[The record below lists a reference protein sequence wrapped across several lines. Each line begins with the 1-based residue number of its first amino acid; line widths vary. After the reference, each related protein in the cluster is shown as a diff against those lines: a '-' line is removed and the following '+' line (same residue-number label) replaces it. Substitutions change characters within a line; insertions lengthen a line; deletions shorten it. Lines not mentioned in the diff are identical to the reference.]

1 MAGRA
6 QNTPDST
13 VESVQDEKGPQKT
26 EDQAN
31 RRRRITSALVGG
43 VLVWLLLFPTLL
55 GRETT
60 QAKKTG
66 LDNVTAAIEAG
77 RVKSAVLDDT
87 SREIVVDLKNGEKWT
102 SGYVAEYGDDLV
114 EILRANKVALEVDP
128 VTKPNMLTGVLLGS
142 VLPIVLI
149 GAVFYL
155 VSRKMS
161 GAGLKNSIIG
171 GKDRITEIPEQRFAD
186 VAGCDEAVEDLREVV
201 NFLQDP
207 ERYTKLGAQ
216 VPRGLLLV
224 GPPGT
229 GKTMLARAV
238 AGEAGVP
245 FFAMSGS
252 DFVELFV
259 GVGASRVRSLFD
271 KARKA
276 GRAIVFI
283 DEIDAIGKA
292 RGGGVVAGSNDEREN
307 TLNALLVEMD
317 GFVESGVVV
326 VAATNRVDV
335 LDSALLRPGRFDRR
349 VIVGLPDKKGR
360 TGLFRMY
367 LEKAVCEPGL
377 DVEHLS
383 ESLGRRSVGM
393 SGADVRAVINEAAL
407 GAAKRGGAGITAN
420 DANDAL
426 ERVALGRE
434 RRSVDMSEKAQRI
447 TAWHESG
454 HALCALLTE
463 GANTPERVSI
473 VPRGGA
479 GGATW
484 FAEADDEHFITRTQ
498 ARASMVVA
506 FGGRAAEE
514 ILLDGDFTQ
523 GAAGDI
529 AQATSIAERMVC
541 EWGMSELGL
550 VHINRDRPFE
560 MSEQARVEVRR
571 LVAVAL
577 DKAREILQ
585 KERDTL
591 EQIAEML
598 LEQETLSREELS
610 FVVGHRSNLEKP

>member
-1 MAGRA
+1 M
-6 QNTPDST
+6 TT
-13 VESVQDEKGPQKT
+13 
-26 EDQAN
+26 
-31 RRRRITSALVGG
+31 ALMGG

-55 GRETT
+55 GKSET
-60 QAKKTG
+60 QAEKRG
-66 LDNVTAAIEAG
+66 LDNITAAIEGG
-77 RVKSAVLDDT
+77 RVKTAYLDDT
-87 SREIVVDLKNGEKWT
+87 SRELTVELKNGEKWT

-114 EILRANKVALEVDP
+114 LMLRENKVAIEVDP
-128 VTKPNMLTGVLLGS
+128 VVKPNMLTSVLLGS
-142 VLPIVLI
+142 VLPIALI
-149 GAVFYL
+149 GAVFYF

-201 NFLQDP
+201 SFLKDP

-238 AGEAGVP
+238 AGEAEVP

-276 GRAIVFI
+276 GRAIIFI

-317 GFVESGVVV
+317 GFVDSGVVV

-335 LDSALLRPGRFDRR
+335 LDNALLRPGRFDRR
-349 VIVGLPDKKGR
+349 VVVGLPDKKGR
-360 TGLFRMY
+360 VRLFRMY
-367 LEKAVCEPGL
+367 LEKAVCAAGL
-377 DVEHLS
+377 DIEKLS

-407 GAAKRGGAGITAN
+407 GAAKVGGSGISDT

-434 RRSVDMSEKAQRI
+434 RRSVELSEKAQRI

-473 VPRGGA
+473 VPRGTA

-498 ARASMVVA
+498 AKASMVVA

-514 ILLDGDFTQ
+514 LLLDGDFTQ

-529 AQATSIAERMVC
+529 AQATSMAERMVC
-541 EWGMSELGL
+541 EWGMSDLGL
-550 VHINRDRPFE
+550 VRIERDRPFE
-560 MSEQARVEVRR
+560 MSDRAREEVRK
-571 LVAVAL
+571 LVSEAL
-577 DKAREILQ
+577 EKARRIV
-585 KERDTL
+585 KRERATL
-591 EQIAEML
+591 EQIAELL
-598 LEQETLSREELS
+598 LEQETVSRDELALL
-610 FVVGHRSNLEKP
+610 VGHRNELEKP

>member
-1 MAGRA
+1 
-6 QNTPDST
+6 
-13 VESVQDEKGPQKT
+13 
-26 EDQAN
+26 
-31 RRRRITSALVGG
+31 LV
-43 VLVWLLLFPTLL
+43 
-55 GRETT
+55 
-60 QAKKTG
+60 
-66 LDNVTAAIEAG
+66 
-77 RVKSAVLDDT
+77 
-87 SREIVVDLKNGEKWT
+87 
-102 SGYVAEYGDDLV
+102 
-114 EILRANKVALEVDP
+114 
-128 VTKPNMLTGVLLGS
+128 
-142 VLPIVLI
+142 
-149 GAVFYL
+149 GAVFYF

-201 NFLQDP
+201 SFLKDP

-238 AGEAGVP
+238 AGEAEVP

-276 GRAIVFI
+276 GRAIIFI

-317 GFVESGVVV
+317 GFVDSGVVV

-335 LDSALLRPGRFDRR
+335 LDNALLRPGRFDRR
-349 VIVGLPDKKGR
+349 VVVGLPDKKGR
-360 TGLFRMY
+360 VRLFRMY
-367 LEKAVCEPGL
+367 LEKAVCAAGL
-377 DVEHLS
+377 DIEKLS

-407 GAAKRGGAGITAN
+407 GAAKVGGSGISDT

-434 RRSVDMSEKAQRI
+434 RRSVELSEKAQRI

-473 VPRGGA
+473 VPRGTA

-498 ARASMVVA
+498 AKASMVVA

-514 ILLDGDFTQ
+514 LLLDGDFTQ

-529 AQATSIAERMVC
+529 AQATSMAERMVC
-541 EWGMSELGL
+541 EWGMSDLGL
-550 VHINRDRPFE
+550 VRIERDRPFE
-560 MSEQARVEVRR
+560 MSDRAREEVRK
-571 LVAVAL
+571 LVSEAL
-577 DKAREILQ
+577 EKARRIV
-585 KERDTL
+585 KRERATL
-591 EQIAEML
+591 EQIAELL
-598 LEQETLSREELS
+598 LEQETVSRDELALL
-610 FVVGHRSNLEKP
+610 VGHRNELEKP